1 MGAKPLSGMRIIIC
15 GKGGGGKSTITAL
28 MAGVLTEKGYEVHVV
43 DGDPSNPGLYRMLGF
58 KETPESLMVFFGGTV
73 FTGGKVTCPVDDP
86 FPLPGGTIGLDEI
99 PDKYFK
105 QREGITFFRT
115 GKIQVAFEGCDGPE
129 DKIAR
134 DFIVPGDQVT
144 LVDIKAGLE
153 HFGRGVEINYDGVIT
168 VVDPNVI
175 AFEIAGRVKKMVEG
189 MKSGISP
196 AVSHLENP
204 EQVEMMRKLAKSAKL
219 RYAWTIL
226 NKADSEEVESVMTR
240 ELGKRGIEPVGSVR
254 YDPEIFKSCLEDT
267 PLRESGAKKDVEE
280 IINRLEEKVSL

>member
-1 MGAKPLSGMRIIIC
+1 MVAKPLSGMRIIIC
-15 GKGGGGKSTITAL
+15 GKGGGGKSTITVL

-58 KETPESLMVFFGGTV
+58 EEAPETLMVFFGGTV

-86 FPLPGGTIGLDEI
+86 FPLPGGTIDLDEI
-99 PDKYFK
+99 PGKFFK
-105 QREGITFFRT
+105 QKNGITFFRT

-153 HFGRGVEINYDGVIT
+153 HFGRGVEINFDGIIT
-168 VVDPNVI
+168 VIDPNVI
-175 AFEIAGRVKKMVEG
+175 AFEIAERVKKMIEE

-196 AVSHLENP
+196 AVSHLEDP
-204 EQVEMMRKLAKSAKL
+204 KDVEMMRKLAKSVKI
-219 RYAWTIL
+219 RYAWAIL
-226 NKADSEEVESVMTR
+226 NKVSSEEVKSVMMS

-254 YDPEIFKSCLEDT
+254 YDPEIFKSCLGDT

-280 IINRLEEKVSL
+280 IINRLEEKV